1 MAPYGKLK
9 SNTLTYD
16 IGSGDTDVNIS
27 LIPPSTNPLFNG
39 EVRFA
44 DSDASHYCAFKSP
57 ATVTTNVVW
66 TLPATDSTGTQFLK
80 SDGSGNL
87 GWASDVSL
95 TLIDEDN
102 MATDSATAVPSQQS
116 VKAYV
121 DAQTLSL
128 IDEDNM
134 ATDSATRPPSQQSAK
149 AYTDSVG
156 NAISS
161 VKASLSGA
169 AFTGAVTNTS
179 TFSDSKGNLRNI
191 PKVNQ
196 SSSFSLSAADE
207 GKHIYHQGSGS
218 TITVPSGIFSVGSA
232 ITIVNGSSGNIS
244 IAQGSG
250 LTLYNSGDGTT
261 GTRTLA
267 AKGMATILF
276 PGNAIGFISG
286 GGLS

>member
-44 DSDASHYCAFKSP
+44 DSDASHYTAFKSP

-87 GWASDVSL
+87 GWATDVSL

-128 IDEDNM
+128 IDEDDM
-134 ATDSATRPPSQQSAK
+134 ATDSATAVPSQQSVK
-149 AYTDSVG
+149 AYVDS
-156 NAISS
+156 NA
-161 VKASLSGA
+161 ASLSGA

-179 TFSDSKGNLRNI
+179 TFSDSKGDVRAI
-191 PKVNQ
+191 PYHSSNSTITLTAAMAGTVVNAQ
-196 SSSFSLSAADE
+196 VSCTVPANVFSTGDTVTIVNE
-207 GKHIYHQGSGS
+207 GAGNCTISQGSG
-218 TITVPSGIFSVGSA
+218 F
-232 ITIVNGSSGNIS
+232 
-244 IAQGSG
+244 
-250 LTLYNSGDGTT
+250 TLYNSIDGTS
-261 GTRTLA
+261 GNRTLGP
-267 AKGMATILF
+267 KGICTIWWRTS
-276 PGNAIGFISG
+276 GYGFITG
-286 GGLS
+286 AGLS

>member
-16 IGSGDTDVNIS
+16 IGSGDTDVNVS

-57 ATVTTNVVW
+57 TTVTTNVVW

-156 NAISS
+156 NAIASI
-161 VKASLSGA
+161 KASLSGA

-191 PKVNQ
+191 PKVN
-196 SSSFSLSAADE
+196 SSSNYQLSVSDE

-218 TITVPSGIFSVGSA
+218 TITVPSGIFSDGSA

-250 LTLYNSGDGTT
+250 FTLYNSGDGTT

-276 PGNAIGFISG
+276 PGNSVGFISG

>member
-16 IGSGDTDVNIS
+16 IGSGDTDVNVS

-57 ATVTTNVVW
+57 TTVTTNVVW

-156 NAISS
+156 NAISTI
-161 VKASLSGA
+161 KASLSGA

-179 TFSDSKGNLRNI
+179 TFSDSKGNVRSI
-191 PKVNQ
+191 PYHSSNSSITLTAAMAGMVVNAQ
-196 SSSFSLSAADE
+196 SSCTVPNSVFATGDTVTIINE
-207 GKHIYHQGSGS
+207 GAGNC
-218 TITVPSGIFSVGSA
+218 TITQASGF
-232 ITIVNGSSGNIS
+232 
-244 IAQGSG
+244 
-250 LTLYNSGDGTT
+250 TLYNSIDGTS
-261 GTRTLA
+261 GNRTLGP
-267 AKGMATILF
+267 KGICTIYFRYGTL
-276 PGNAIGFISG
+276 GFITG
-286 GGLS
+286 AGLS